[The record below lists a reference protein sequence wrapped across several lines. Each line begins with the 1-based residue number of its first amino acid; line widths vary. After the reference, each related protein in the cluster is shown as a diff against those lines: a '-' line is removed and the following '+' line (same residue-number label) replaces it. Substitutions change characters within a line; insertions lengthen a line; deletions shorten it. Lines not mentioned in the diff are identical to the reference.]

1 MKTKLWKFLL
11 HTICMEVHVFI
22 KITAVKILLRY
33 YSPCFISQG
42 QWPPRAPYKL
52 VQLNTYNDFTGVWT
66 LSQQGNLIPMTQN
79 GLQVYKLE
87 HASLSLQKDAF
98 VIILETTSDDRF
110 SLENVW
116 NSSLGW
122 RRIMTLS

>member
-1 MKTKLWKFLL
+1 
-11 HTICMEVHVFI
+11 MEVHVFI

-98 VIILETTSDDRF
+98 VIILETTFEWPLFFGKCMELLTRVTTNNDVILTDDYD
-110 SLENVW
+110 
-116 NSSLGW
+116 
-122 RRIMTLS
+122 